1 MFKNMFKRS
10 QHINSSELNQKN
22 YQSLLL
28 ALSIVLLPHFFYMPV
43 SISILMVSVLFIWQ
57 VLLWKKGSYQQAQ
70 HKIFQYFVMFL
81 GLALIYSQFG
91 TFLGVDAGCAALA
104 LILLGKAFEIKTYR
118 DAIILVNFAL
128 FVLASIF
135 LYGQEIYLAIVAFI
149 GVLVCLYSMYQL
161 QNYNNAYEE
170 VLIQDVSTQQIRQQA
185 IKTVVKLVLLATPFM
200 VLLFMF
206 FPRIPPLWSVPQP
219 SNVAKT
225 GVSDEMSPGD
235 IANLSQSS
243 ELAFRVVFDN
253 FQQMPAKSQLY
264 WRAIVLEQFDGV
276 RWKQNYQTKFSQP
289 IRFAHLQ
296 QAKLPSWYS
305 VPKQNTAINA
315 VPYQVIYEPS
325 FQIWAYALEHSIA
338 THPLA
343 VKKDLTVQ
351 FDMELIKR
359 RRVALQFLKPHPFAD
374 LDLDVESRAINT
386 RLEDTTLNPRSQA
399 FAQQMW
405 EKYPDPHAYSQ
416 AILKWIKAEN
426 FSYTLS
432 PPLLRGDRVDDFLFR
447 TRAGFCEHYAS
458 AYVNLMRMVGIP
470 SRVVTG
476 YQGGQW
482 APDGKSWEVRQLD
495 AHAWTEVW
503 FAGKGWVRV
512 DPTAAIAPERVE
524 LGMQQFSQQN
534 AGLFGDE
541 DNALWQAQK
550 YQWLAKSRIWL
561 DYANYQWQ
569 SKIVGFDR
577 DNQQSWLKKLS
588 IDNLSQQLIFLI
600 IGLVCIIGLMVWWLA
615 RQQRIKMP
623 KLDQYLNKLSLQLAK
638 HDLQR
643 LEHEPVLT
651 WLSKLEQQYGQNPRL
666 TEMKQLYSQH
676 TYIAPLSAAQLNYLY
691 DLIIKYAIEVKRIEK
706 S

>member
-1 MFKNMFKRS
+1 MLKRS
-10 QHINSSELNQKN
+10 ETSNTTELNQKN

-28 ALSIVLLPHFFYMPV
+28 ALWIVLLPHFFYMPF
-43 SISILMVSVLFIWQ
+43 SISILMIVVLLIWQ
-57 VLLWKKGSYQQAQ
+57 ILLWKKGSYLQAQ
-70 HKIFQYFVMFL
+70 HKILQYFIVVL
-81 GLALIYSQFG
+81 GLVFIYAQFG
-91 TFLGVDAGCAALA
+91 TFLGVEAGCAALA

-135 LYGQEIYLAIVAFI
+135 LYGQEIYLAIVAFV
-149 GVLVCLYSMYQL
+149 GVVVCLYSMYQL

-170 VLIQDVSTQQIRQQA
+170 VLIQDVSIKQIRQHA
-185 IKTVVKLVLLATPFM
+185 IKTVLKMVLLATPLM
-200 VLLFMF
+200 VVLFLF

-219 SNVAKT
+219 SNEAKT

-253 FQQMPAKSQLY
+253 FRQMPIKSELY
-264 WRAIVLEQFDGV
+264 WRAIVLEEFDGV
-276 RWKQNYQTKFSQP
+276 RWKQHYQTKFSQP
-289 IRFAHLQ
+289 LRFNQIQ

-305 VPKQNTAINA
+305 VKAQNSTLNY

-338 THPLA
+338 TQPLI
-343 VKKDLTVQ
+343 VRKDLTLQ

-359 RRVALQFLKPHPFAD
+359 RNVELYLLKPQPAASVV
-374 LDLDVESRAINT
+374 LEANSLEINT
-386 RLEDTTLNPRSQA
+386 QLGNSELNPRSQA
-399 FAQQMW
+399 FAKEMW
-405 EKYPDPHAYSQ
+405 AKYPDPQRYSQ
-416 AILKWIKAEN
+416 ALLSWIRTEK

-458 AYVNLMRMVGIP
+458 AYANLMRMAGIP
-470 SRVVTG
+470 TRVVTG

-482 APDGKSWEVRQLD
+482 APDKKSWEVRQLD

-503 FAGKGWVRV
+503 FAGKGWVRI

-541 DNALWQAQK
+541 ENGLWQAQK
-550 YQWLAKSRIWL
+550 YQWLAKSRIWV

-577 DNQQSWLKKLS
+577 DNQHSWLKKFS
-588 IDNLSQQLIFLI
+588 VDNLSEQLIFLI
-600 IGLVCIIGLMVWWLA
+600 VGIVFVIGLMVWWLA
-615 RQQRIKMP
+615 RQQRIQVP
-623 KLDQYLNKLSLQLAK
+623 KLEQYLNKLSLQLAK
-638 HDLQR
+638 HHLQR
-643 LEHEPVLT
+643 LEHEPVLM
-651 WLSKLEQQYGQNPRL
+651 WLNKVEQHYGENPRL
-666 TEMKQLYSQH
+666 TEIKQLYSQH
-676 TYIAPLSAAQLNYLY
+676 TYIQSLSTSQLKHLY
-691 DLIIKYAIEVKRIEK
+691 EVITKYAVDLKKIENT
-706 S
+706 